1 MLEVQDVQRNLAR
14 IRMRC
19 RLFWAVL
26 VGGLLLAIILVP
38 INYDAA
44 KVVGFLW
51 VILSIA
57 TWMSPMMNHCPNCHK
72 PFYGGWFPVGLT
84 VVRCA
89 NCGVSLDEKKQEV
102 SSVDPRS

>member
-19 RLFWAVL
+19 RLFWAVV
-26 VGGLLLAIILVP
+26 VGGVLLATILIP
-38 INYDAA
+38 INYAAA

-57 TWMSPMMNHCPNCHK
+57 TWMSPMMNHCPSCHK
-72 PFYGGWFPVGLT
+72 PFYEGWFPSGLT
-84 VVRCA
+84 VTRCA
-89 NCGVSLDEKKQEV
+89 NCGVRLDERRGKQT
-102 SSVDPRS
+102 

>member
-14 IRMRC
+14 IRMRG

-26 VGGLLLAIILVP
+26 LGGFLLAAILIP
-38 INYDAA
+38 FNFAAA

-57 TWMSPMMNHCPNCHK
+57 TWMSPMMNHCPSCHK
-72 PFYGGWFPVGLT
+72 PFFKGWVPSGLT
-84 VVRCA
+84 VINCA
-89 NCGVSLDEKKQEV
+89 NCGIRLGE
-102 SSVDPRS
+102 